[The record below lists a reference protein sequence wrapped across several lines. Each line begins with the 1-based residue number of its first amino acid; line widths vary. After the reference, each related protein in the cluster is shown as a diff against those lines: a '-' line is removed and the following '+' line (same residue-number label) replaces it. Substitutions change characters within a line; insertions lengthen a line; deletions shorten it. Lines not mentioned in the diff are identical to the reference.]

1 MENHSDTDLVKLRE
15 RLMKGELRPGFEI
28 YNGFLCYQNRYC
40 IGSNSNLRI
49 IILEELHNSQIGG
62 GVTQVISKRCC
73 ELGND
78 SGDQV

>member
-62 GVTQVISKRCC
+62 HAGYFKTLLRIRQRFW
-73 ELGND
+73 
-78 SGDQV
+78 